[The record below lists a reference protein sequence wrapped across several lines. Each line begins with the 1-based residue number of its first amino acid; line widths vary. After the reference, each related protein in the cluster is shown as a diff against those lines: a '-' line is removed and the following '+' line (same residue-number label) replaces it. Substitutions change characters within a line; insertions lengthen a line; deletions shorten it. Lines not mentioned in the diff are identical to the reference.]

1 MLPQFA
7 EQELERLARY
17 KRTDAPATAAL
28 GPELV
33 AFYKN
38 SVEKRQAKFGKIAN
52 YWNAL
57 VPPTLAEHCS
67 LESFSRGSLT
77 VLVDSASHLYELKQ
91 LLLAG
96 LQQQLLMA
104 AKSSGLQKIS
114 LKRGNWCDA
123 SQRVEFGPGSRQV
136 EPSFKLPAARKPELP
151 KKPNVRNRR
160 RRDVE

>member
-1 MLPQFA
+1 LID
-7 EQELERLARY
+7 RLARY
-17 KRTDAPATAAL
+17 KRTDALPTAAL

-33 AFYKN
+33 AFYKH

-67 LESFSRGSLT
+67 LESLSRGSLT

-104 AKSSGLQKIS
+104 ARSSGLQKIS
-114 LKRGNWCDA
+114 LKRGHWCDA
-123 SQRVEFGPGSRQV
+123 DQRVEFGPGPRRV
-136 EPSFKLPAARKPELP
+136 EPSIKLPAVRKPPLP

-160 RRDVE
+160 RRDVD